1 MMKHNVYIKRT
12 LKLIMGIDFH
22 SQCIVESNSTNTSMY
37 NISMMKHNVYIKHTL
52 KLIMGINQTLGK
64 RQTHSNN
71 VGLMDHPI
79 NIYIIIYLSIWYLY
93 IIQGDEHTGDARLRQ
108 HKLDEDEEEEEE
120 DVYTQRGGWKLL
132 D

>member
-12 LKLIMGIDFH
+12 LKLIMGI
-22 SQCIVESNSTNTSMY
+22 S
-37 NISMMKHNVYIKHTL
+37 
-52 KLIMGINQTLGK
+52 QTLGK

-93 IIQGDEHTGDARLRQ
+93 IIQGGEHTGDARLRQ
-108 HKLDEDEEEEEE
+108 HKQDEAEDEEEE
-120 DVYTQRGGWKLL
+120 DVYGNQQRQRRPALQEEDENVYGNQVLTLL
-132 D
+132 AVLVQKYKY